1 MKENRGGSRLGAGR
15 KLYKPSKREREL
27 VKIMS
32 MTGVR
37 HEAIAHCMGPEW
49 DPGISLP
56 TLRKVFKKE
65 LEFTPDKANG
75 EVAKSLYHLA
85 TVKNNLGAIIFWLKC
100 RAGWKENDSLQ
111 LNGRIEVVKR
121 VIGVKDDDV

>member
-1 MKENRGGSRLGAGR
+1 MQLGP
-15 KLYKPSKREREL
+15 KKYKPTKKDKET
-27 VKIMS
+27 VKIMC

-37 HEAIAHCMGPEW
+37 PEAIARCIGPEW

-56 TLRKVFKKE
+56 TLRKLFAKE

-85 TVKNNLGAIIFWLKC
+85 TVKQNLGAIIFWLKC
-100 RAGWKENDSLQ
+100 RAHWKENDSLT
-111 LNGRIEVVKR
+111 LNGKLELVKR
-121 VIGVKDDDV
+121 VVGVKDDDV

>member
-1 MKENRGGSRLGAGR
+1 MPRGGPRPNSGPKPYVPTKKDR
-15 KLYKPSKREREL
+15 KL

-49 DPGISLP
+49 DPGISVI
-56 TLRKVFKKE
+56 TLRKLFKKE
-65 LEFTPDKANG
+65 LEFTPEKANA
-75 EVAKSLYHLA
+75 EVAHSLHHLA

-111 LNGRIEVVKR
+111 INGKLEVVKR
-121 VIGVKDDDV
+121 VIGIKDNDV